1 MDYKKKLQ
9 SRLYLAA
16 AYMAIG
22 LVLTIVAFVAK
33 TDNDF
38 IPFFGIGLIANA
50 ILRFRQYRRITKDE
64 STIKQQ
70 EIAEKDERNL
80 MLLEKAR
87 SWAFGF
93 YIWFTSKVLIV
104 FAILGVHETL
114 VQMSSYSIC
123 LMVLIY
129 WICYYILKR
138 KY

>member
-9 SRLYLAA
+9 SRLHLAA

-22 LVLTIVAFVAK
+22 LVLTIVAFVTK
-33 TDNDF
+33 TDNYF
-38 IPFFGIGLIANA
+38 ISSFGIGLIVNA

-93 YIWFTSKVLIV
+93 YIWFTGTVLIV

-114 VQMSSYSIC
+114 VQMISYSIC

>member
-9 SRLYLAA
+9 SRLHLAA

-93 YIWFTSKVLIV
+93 YIWFTGTVLIV

-114 VQMSSYSIC
+114 VQMISYSIC